1 MQEPPLEILIQFA
14 AKKTS
19 QMAEE
24 RLAKAG
30 LAKLHPPQGQILAF
44 LYSRPNMSASDIQE
58 TLRISKSTVSE
69 ALSGLV
75 SLGLI
80 EYVTSEEDRREKRI
94 VETEKGKRH
103 QEEAWKVFKQC
114 EQDIRQGLSDEE
126 VEAFRRCLSTMIEN
140 TKGGDRG

>member
-44 LYSRPNMSASDIQE
+44 LYSRPNMSAADIQDA
-58 TLRISKSTVSE
+58 LRISKSTVSE

-75 SLGLI
+75 NLGLI

-103 QEEAWKVFKQC
+103 QEEAWKVFKRC
-114 EQDIRQGLSDEE
+114 EEDLRQGLSDED
-126 VEAFRRCLSTMIEN
+126 VKTLRKALTKIIEN
-140 TKGGDRG
+140 AKGGERE

>member
-1 MQEPPLEILIQFA
+1 MQEAPLEILIQFA
-14 AKKTS
+14 GKKTS
-19 QMAEE
+19 QLAEE

-30 LAKLHPPQGQILAF
+30 LAKLHPPQGQILAI

-75 SLGLI
+75 NLGLI

-114 EQDIRQGLSDEE
+114 EEDLKQGLSVEE
-126 VEAFRRCLSTMIEN
+126 VKILRKGLTTIIEN
-140 TKGGDRG
+140 AKGGERE